1 MAELMLCFLFSRYAK
16 VEISA
21 SSPIVPFRETII
33 PPPTMDMVNESIL
46 EQQTQVTKSERWK
59 ESEEEEEEVIEE
71 GVVKIYTRGKSCMI
85 QVRAVPL
92 PPEVTDILE
101 NSQFLIKMLDQYISA
116 CVSGKA
122 KAKLGQS
129 TKLKE
134 STKNDIREFKDKL
147 EKAFTEAGKQWKD
160 CVNKIWAFGPRRVG
174 PNLLLNK
181 VEGYNRISV
190 WKCLDGDLSLG
201 EYSVR
206 DYDTSISSGFQ
217 LATLTGPLCEEPLR
231 GVCFIVEKWDY
242 FTDESSVNSESN
254 PLEMNNQTDTD
265 IGNPEAT
272 SESHIGS
279 LEINLENVHMEESD
293 SVKGQ
298 GESESCDIN
307 QTESTYLSQLSQPET
322 SVTDVTDVSACE
334 KCDREAEYTE
344 NKESLSELSPSGT
357 KINRQRSKI
366 SESGSIHDLEFE
378 KSNDLDLDSD
388 SDDSDTGKQTE
399 RLNLSGQLIS
409 ISKEACRKAFQ
420 TQPQRLMVAMYKCTV
435 QCTTEALGK
444 ILVSKVFLCSQM
456 GEHIAAALS
465 IYRFVIILSV
475 A

>member
-1 MAELMLCFLFSRYAK
+1 MVELRLCFLFSRYAK

-33 PPPTMDMVNESIL
+33 PPPTMDMVNESIQ
-46 EQQTQVTKSERWK
+46 EQQTQGTKSERWK

-122 KAKLGQS
+122 KSKLGQS

-134 STKNDIREFKDKL
+134 STKNDIQEFKDKL

-181 VEGYNRISV
+181 VKGYNRISV

-242 FTDESSVNSESN
+242 FTDESGVNSESN
-254 PLEMNNQTDTD
+254 PLELYNQTDTD
-265 IGNPEAT
+265 IGNSEAT

-298 GESESCDIN
+298 GESESCDRN
-307 QTESTYLSQLSQPET
+307 QTESTTLSHLSQPET
-322 SVTDVTDVSACE
+322 SVTDVTDVSVCE
-334 KCDREAEYTE
+334 KCDREVEDTE
-344 NKESLSELSPSGT
+344 NKESLSELGPSGT

-444 ILVSKVFLCSQM
+444 ILVSKGFLCSTM
-456 GEHIAAALS
+456 GEQIAAT
-465 IYRFVIILSV
+465 LSV
-475 A
+475 CHNLSGA